1 MDIPSE
7 RPPDPLAAWL
17 SATQGA
23 AAGPPAP
30 EEPADPERRRP
41 FQRRLVVAAVI
52 PWIFVL
58 GLGFA
63 AAGRPTSTVPPAP
76 PAPAP
81 AVGTASPAA
90 TPPAASETPLAGTLD
105 PRLAAAA
112 VLTVRM
118 AAPQDQYIDTAV
130 AERSDPVQG
139 ATVVTVAAAVLDR
152 VDGTWTGPRHVRF
165 AVALSVGQSEPVA
178 LSAPWVLPD
187 AQRSVAQPPAT
198 PVDDPSLAAAA
209 TAALEAGG
217 YRAVA
222 APEVRRHPK
231 LPDILAVHVRARA
244 PGEPTA
250 RDHEIWL
257 DAAASRVLGVAA
269 TPAPA
274 HLPAPVPAEAS

>member
-1 MDIPSE
+1 MDAPSD
-7 RPPDPLAAWL
+7 RAPDPLAAWL

-23 AAGPPAP
+23 AAEPPAP
-30 EEPADPERRRP
+30 EPAAAEPRRLQP
-41 FQRRLVVAAVI
+41 RLVVAAVI
-52 PWIFVL
+52 PWLFVL
-58 GLGFA
+58 VLGFVA
-63 AAGRPTSTVPPAP
+63 LGRPASSGE
-76 PAPAP
+76 PAPAAAVRTAALP
-81 AVGTASPAA
+81 ATPTAA
-90 TPPAASETPLAGTLD
+90 TEVPLPAPLD

-118 AAPQDQYIDTAV
+118 AAPDVQYIDTAV
-130 AERSDPVQG
+130 AEHADDVQG
-139 ATVVTVAAAVLDR
+139 ATVVTVAAVVLDR
-152 VDGTWTGPRHVRF
+152 VDGSWTGPRSVRF
-165 AVALSVGQSEPVA
+165 AVPLSVGQSEPVA

-187 AQRSVAQPPAT
+187 AERSVAHPPAT

-209 TAALEAGG
+209 TTALEAGG

-244 PGEPTA
+244 PGEPVA

-269 TPAPA
+269 TPVPAP
-274 HLPAPVPAEAS
+274 LPAPVPAEAP